1 MVLCCEFP
9 LFSLSFIQQLFSLW
23 LSFLLFGHLVMPQ
36 APNSSNPWFFFFF
49 FLNARTGWK
58 GGEMARLYLNPESQ
72 SASCIIMRNDISIHT
87 RLLLSLCTFVLPAR
101 RNTFVPSARWYG
113 PLHCFPHTSSFIPL
127 LPQNIH
133 TMPPFFLVSHPS
145 FLSML
150 EYPVFHSA
158 AQWAVWMCLVS
169 YITSFLELLPPAR
182 CHCITYPL
190 LCATQWGSF
199 FLCLF
204 EAQIWSPNG
213 DGIKLGAE
221 SQTSPPPQTQV
232 IPWIA
237 VT

>member
-1 MVLCCEFP
+1 
-9 LFSLSFIQQLFSLW
+9 
-23 LSFLLFGHLVMPQ
+23 
-36 APNSSNPWFFFFF
+36 
-49 FLNARTGWK
+49 
-58 GGEMARLYLNPESQ
+58 
-72 SASCIIMRNDISIHT
+72 MRNDISIHT

-101 RNTFVPSARWYG
+101 WNTFVPSARWYG

-133 TMPPFFLVSHPS
+133 TMPPFFVSHPS

-169 YITSFLELLPPAR
+169 YITSFLELLPPAQ

-232 IPWIA
+232 IPWITGTCYITA
-237 VT
+237 HRNKVACSSRRFRHYTLRLLAFVLFKPCFEVLFMNFFFQQ